1 MLSVALTSLRV
12 CNNHYFGSNNQPG
25 CASFLQV
32 CDMYLKYNL
41 PLLIMPPAGVFYP
54 ALLSMDSVNLN
65 QLCHIM
71 YRYYNRCGLQ
81 GLLVFPFS
89 LLEMKLLCCKNL
101 ESASCRARQRWK
113 FHLCP
118 AFMIKDFIAVVPT
131 FFFFQSVIQN
141 SRILTS
147 FLVLFP
153 YLWYVKE
160 EVPLLLWEN

>member
-1 MLSVALTSLRV
+1 MLSVALTSVRV

-71 YRYYNRCGLQ
+71 YRY
-81 GLLVFPFS
+81 
-89 LLEMKLLCCKNL
+89 
-101 ESASCRARQRWK
+101 
-113 FHLCP
+113 
-118 AFMIKDFIAVVPT
+118 
-131 FFFFQSVIQN
+131 
-141 SRILTS
+141 
-147 FLVLFP
+147 
-153 YLWYVKE
+153 
-160 EVPLLLWEN
+160 